1 MYRKAH
7 PGGGYDA
14 ASRIDPPHDGQ
25 DRAAAAGPSYVEAV
39 LFGRRRMASRAQ
51 SPAFQ
56 PCKTHPQPHLT
67 AGGELVLHASKKGT
81 EPCAS

>member
-7 PGGGYDA
+7 PGGGHDA
-14 ASRIDPPHDGQ
+14 ASRIGPPHDGP
-25 DRAAAAGPSYVEAV
+25 DRDAAAGPSYVEAV
-39 LFGRRRMASRAQ
+39 LFGRRRMMSGAQ

-56 PCKTHPQPHLT
+56 PCKTHPQPQVT
-67 AGGELVLHASKKGT
+67 AEGEPVLHASKKGT

>member
-1 MYRKAH
+1 MDRKAH

-14 ASRIDPPHDGQ
+14 ASDPPHDGP
-25 DRAAAAGPSYVEAV
+25 DRDAAAGPSYVETV
-39 LFGRRRMASRAQ
+39 LFGRRRVATSAG

-56 PCKTHPQPHLT
+56 PFKTHPQPHVT
-67 AGGELVLHASKKGT
+67 AAGELVLHASKKGT